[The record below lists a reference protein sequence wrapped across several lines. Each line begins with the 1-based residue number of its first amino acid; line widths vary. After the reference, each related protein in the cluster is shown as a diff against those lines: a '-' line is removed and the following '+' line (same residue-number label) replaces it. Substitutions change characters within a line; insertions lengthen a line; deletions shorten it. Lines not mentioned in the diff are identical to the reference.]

1 MKKILTIIASIMI
14 IGGLAGGLSSI
25 STIYKMVS
33 EENQQYYEPYGLFY
47 IQMLPGLSI
56 FVYLMIGGSLLLAVS
71 AFLKRYEDRT
81 SIMESYVHTLVKE
94 EPKPVQST
102 VSQAEQE
109 TIALFKQ
116 EKQKDVSLDDTGEDD
131 RYYWKG

>member
-1 MKKILTIIASIMI
+1 
-14 IGGLAGGLSSI
+14 
-25 STIYKMVS
+25 
-33 EENQQYYEPYGLFY
+33 
-47 IQMLPGLSI
+47 
-56 FVYLMIGGSLLLAVS
+56 
-71 AFLKRYEDRT
+71 
-81 SIMESYVHTLVKE
+81 MESYVHTLVKE

-102 VSQAEQE
+102 LSQAEQE

>member
-1 MKKILTIIASIMI
+1 MKKILTIIAGIMI
-14 IGGLAGGLSSI
+14 IGGLAGGLSSV
-25 STIYKMVS
+25 STIYKTMT

-56 FVYLMIGGSLLLAVS
+56 FVYLIIGGSLLLAVS

-94 EPKPVQST
+94 EPKPVQSA

-116 EKQKDVSLDDTGEDD
+116 EKQKDVSPGDTGEDD